1 MSGVHRTPFRAYRA
15 QSTTNQDLLTY
26 QIVIAETD
34 LWIASRTDLSVMAAE
49 KVRTL
54 RGQLEAYAVLHPEF
68 FPSLTPLVADDH
80 APEIVRRM
88 CVAGQA
94 TGVGPMAAVAGTIA
108 QMVAEDMQP
117 LSADVLIE
125 NGGDTYLCSTQDRYI
140 GLLPVPGQAVRVC
153 VPVAAAEFP
162 CSFCA
167 SSATIGHSLSFGN
180 ADLVVTRSKDAALAD
195 AAATALA
202 NRLRSAHDMDSVLDM
217 ARQWQAI
224 GLDGVFAQCGEKI
237 GVWGQMELAIR

>member
-1 MSGVHRTPFRAYRA
+1 MPAVHRTPFRTYRT
-15 QSTTNQDLLTY
+15 QSTTHEDLLTY

-34 LWIASRTDLSVMAAE
+34 LWIASQTDLSTLIADT
-49 KVRTL
+49 VRTL
-54 RGQLEAYAVLHPEF
+54 RGQLESYAELHPEF
-68 FPSLTPLVADDH
+68 FSSLTPLDPALH

-88 CVAGQA
+88 CMAGKL

-108 QMVAEDMQP
+108 QMVAEQVQP
-117 LSADVLIE
+117 VSADVLIE
-125 NGGDTYLCSTQDRYI
+125 NGGDTYLCSTRDRHI
-140 GLLPVPGQAVRVC
+140 GILPVPGQAVRVC
-153 VPVAAAEFP
+153 VPVRAAEFP

-202 NRLRSAHDMDSVLDM
+202 NHLRSAQDMDSVLDM

-224 GLDGVFAQCGEKI
+224 GLDGVFAQCDGKI
-237 GVWGQMELAIR
+237 GIWGQMELVIR